1 MNSHST
7 KPKVA
12 FHMEPIRVPLENL
25 LPTRRIKDESS
36 ITRYGAILSSI
47 KQDGMIEPIMIYPQK
62 GKSDFY
68 LILDGHLRHL
78 ALKEL
83 GHTEADCLIST
94 DDEAF
99 TYNARI
105 SRIAPIQEHK
115 MIMKAVKNGVSP
127 ERIATALNMHLR
139 DVKAL
144 MNLLNGIHHEAA
156 EMLKDKPI
164 APHAIWA
171 MRKVTAAR
179 QIEMA
184 ELMCSASNYS
194 RSYADCLVLGTPKN
208 ELVNPDEPKMKKG
221 LTAEE
226 IARMEAE
233 MKTVEHD
240 FRAVEQSYGDN
251 NLNLAVARTY
261 VRKLLENAKVLK
273 FLSTRHPELLPELQ
287 TIAALEAI

>member
-1 MNSHST
+1 
-7 KPKVA
+7 
-12 FHMEPIRVPLENL
+12 
-25 LPTRRIKDESS
+25 
-36 ITRYGAILSSI
+36 
-47 KQDGMIEPIMIYPQK
+47 
-62 GKSDFY
+62 
-68 LILDGHLRHL
+68 
-78 ALKEL
+78 
-83 GHTEADCLIST
+83 
-94 DDEAF
+94 
-99 TYNARI
+99 
-105 SRIAPIQEHK
+105 

-156 EMLKDKPI
+156 ELLKDKPI

-171 MRKVTAAR
+171 MRKVTATR

-184 ELMCSASNYS
+184 ELMCSANNYS
-194 RSYADCLVLGTPKN
+194 RSYADCLVLGTRKD
-208 ELVNPDEPKMKKG
+208 ELVNPDEPKIKKG

-233 MKTVEHD
+233 METVEND

-251 NLNLAVARTY
+251 NLNLTVARTY
-261 VRKLLENAKVLK
+261 VRKLLENAKVFK

-287 TIAALEAI
+287 TIAALETV